1 MTVKLTV
8 VYAEPEDA
16 GAFDKHYFG
25 VHVPLVGRVPGL
37 QRTEISKVSG
47 GPMGSPSPYHLIAEL
62 YFADEDALNAALAS
76 PEGGATGKDF
86 GAIAPKGSLMTVSE
100 IAD

>member
-16 GAFDKHYFG
+16 DAFDKHYFE
-25 VHVPLVGRVPGL
+25 VHVPLVDSLPGL

-62 YFADEDALNAALAS
+62 YFADEDALNTALAS

-86 GAIAPKGSLMTVSE
+86 GAIAPKGSFMTVSE
-100 IAD
+100 ITT

>member
-16 GAFDKHYFG
+16 DAFDKHYFE
-25 VHVPLVGRVPGL
+25 VHAPLVDKWPGL
-37 QRTEISKVSG
+37 QRTEVSTVLG

-86 GAIAPKGSLMTVSE
+86 GAIAPKGSFMTVSV
-100 IAD
+100 ITS